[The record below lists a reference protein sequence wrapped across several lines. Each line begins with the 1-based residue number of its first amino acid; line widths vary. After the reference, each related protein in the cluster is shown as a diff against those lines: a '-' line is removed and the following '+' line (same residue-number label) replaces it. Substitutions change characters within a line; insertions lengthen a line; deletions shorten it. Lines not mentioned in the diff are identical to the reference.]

1 MQSDE
6 IQALI
11 ASNTELQ
18 VQQAISEAMS
28 SDAVQAQLSAAA
40 EGAKSVIA
48 LKSSLDSYNAFYLG
62 LITYTS
68 GVSSAAAG
76 ANELKTGADT
86 LKAGTSELSAGARR
100 AASGNPDDERQ
111 CACACGW
118 DYAASGWLYG
128 TVRRVEAIQ

>member
-48 LKSSLDSYNAFYLG
+48 LKSSW
-62 LITYTS
+62 T
-68 GVSSAAAG
+68 
-76 ANELKTGADT
+76 
-86 LKAGTSELSAGARR
+86 
-100 AASGNPDDERQ
+100 
-111 CACACGW
+111 
-118 DYAASGWLYG
+118 
-128 TVRRVEAIQ
+128 AIMRFI